1 MIRCLV
7 MLGVLPALLV
17 SCAEYR
23 PRSQPR
29 EEFPRSE
36 KWRHAPAWANAALQ
50 QDWWKAFHD
59 AHLNSRIESALSR
72 NPDLRVLGTR
82 LERARA
88 QTGQANAAFWPTITL
103 GTGLLTGRE
112 QDRSTAFSLKD
123 LQPWASSAA
132 VSWEMDLFG
141 RISAMAKSARE
152 AEQAAFWEL
161 QAGRLLV
168 ATEVAG
174 AHFRILRLNEERS
187 LVADSTAANQ
197 MIVLVLREREQAGL
211 ISKTELR
218 RQEAEQE
225 RLSRGLLDLDRLR
238 NMAHIQ
244 LETLCGGQQLAHTAH
259 ALSSVQTPSLHGR
272 KTSAVMSRRPDLL
285 AAEARVRSAFQLEE
299 STRLQL
305 LPSLSLGAGA
315 SGAGGSLVSGFQKWS
330 TSAGPRLDIPIYDPN
345 RLASVKVRRA
355 ATNEAAALYRRAALQ
370 AFQEVESSYLNLTSR
385 RLQLKTAEQEVAA
398 LEEARQNTLDTF
410 KEGIVSQVEL
420 LESERR
426 NLEGKRQRLALRHA
440 LLRDHLGLVR
450 ALGGG

>member
-1 MIRCLV
+1 MIRCNVIVGILT
-7 MLGVLPALLV
+7 GLLL
-17 SCAEYR
+17 SCAEYK

-29 EEFPRSE
+29 EDIPGGER
-36 KWRHAPAWANAALQ
+36 WRHAPTWASASLQ
-50 QDWWKAFHD
+50 QDWWKVFEDKRLSA
-59 AHLNSRIESALSR
+59 RIATALSQ
-72 NPDLRVLGTR
+72 NADLRVLGTR

-88 QTGQANAAFWPTITL
+88 LSGQARAASWPTITL

-112 QDRSTAFSLKD
+112 QDRTTAGSSVD
-123 LQPWASSAA
+123 LAPWTSSGS
-132 VSWEMDLFG
+132 VSWEIDLFG
-141 RISAMAKSARE
+141 RIRALTQSARA
-152 AEQAAFWEL
+152 AERAAFWDFH
-161 QAGRLLV
+161 AGRLLV
-168 ATEVAG
+168 ATEVAE
-174 AHFRILRLNEERS
+174 AHFRVLRLLEERS
-187 LVADSTAANQ
+187 LVAESIAANQ
-197 MIVLVLREREQAGL
+197 MIVRVLREREQAGL

-225 RLSRGLLDLDRLR
+225 RLSRGLLDLERLEGL
-238 NMAHIQ
+238 ALLQ
-244 LETLCGGQQLAHTAH
+244 LETLCGGQQLPHTTH
-259 ALSSVQTPSLHGR
+259 ALASVQTPPLPGR
-272 KTSAVMSRRPDLL
+272 RTSAVMATRPDLL

-315 SGAGGSLVSGFQKWS
+315 RGASNTLVSDFRKWII
-330 TSAGPRLDIPIYDPN
+330 SAGPRLDIPIYDPN

-385 RLQLKTAEQEVAA
+385 RRQLQAAREEVSL

-410 KEGIVSQVEL
+410 RQGIVSQVEL

-426 NLEGKRQRLALRHA
+426 SLEGKRQRLALRHA
-440 LLRDHLGLVR
+440 LLRDYLSLVR

>member
-1 MIRCLV
+1 MPPASTSPWPNPPRKIQPSRDPLPCHA
-7 MLGVLPALLV
+7 GVLPALLV

-29 EEFPRSE
+29 EEFSRSE
-36 KWRHAPAWANAALQ
+36 KWRHAPAWARAALQ

-59 AHLNSRIESALSR
+59 SHLNSRIESALSR

-112 QDRSTAFSLKD
+112 QDRSTAFSPKD

-141 RISAMAKSARE
+141 RLGAMAKSARE

-259 ALSSVQTPSLHGR
+259 ALSSVQTPSLPGR
-272 KTSAVMSRRPDLL
+272 KTSIVMSRRPDLL

-305 LPSLSLGAGA
+305 LPSLSLTPARTEQVAPRSRASGNGQLPPVPVSTFRSTIRTGSRPSRSAAQQPTKPLPSIAGLPCRLSISRELLPESHQPPPSA
-315 SGAGGSLVSGFQKWS
+315 KDRGAGGGRS
-330 TSAGPRLDIPIYDPN
+330 
-345 RLASVKVRRA
+345 
-355 ATNEAAALYRRAALQ
+355 
-370 AFQEVESSYLNLTSR
+370 
-385 RLQLKTAEQEVAA
+385 
-398 LEEARQNTLDTF
+398 
-410 KEGIVSQVEL
+410 
-420 LESERR
+420 
-426 NLEGKRQRLALRHA
+426 
-440 LLRDHLGLVR
+440 
-450 ALGGG
+450 

>member
-29 EEFPRSE
+29 EEFSRSE

-59 AHLNSRIESALSR
+59 SHLNSRIESALSR

-112 QDRSTAFSLKD
+112 QDRSTAFSPKD

-141 RISAMAKSARE
+141 KIGAMAKSARE

-168 ATEVAG
+168 ATKVAE

-259 ALSSVQTPSLHGR
+259 ALSSVRIPSLPGR
-272 KTSAVMSRRPDLL
+272 KTSIVMTRRPDLL

-305 LPSLSLGAGA
+305 LPSLSLDA
-315 SGAGGSLVSGFQKWS
+315 SAHGTGGSLVSGFRKWS

-426 NLEGKRQRLALRHA
+426 SLEGKRQRLALRHA